1 MQSLLQR
8 CVIQGGVQV
17 SQHVILVSTRS
28 SNTGQTIDVSHIKG
42 SVRRIINVFFRFL
55 HDELELRGAHKAP
68 APHRKNILHERRR
81 VFQRPLL
88 RLISFQSLSN
98 AAFCIRDKRMIFPL
112 HAAHDEQRRF
122 ADAQQKGP
130 DAATETRHQ
139 TSQLSTSGQSLL
151 TRKTI
156 KNNCK
161 DTLRYTPHSKVTPQS
176 ITPHSKD
183 TLRDTLVANRYHSKD
198 TPDTQSRK
206 CKKQLVTFRMSRTTE
221 MSTYEYGVGPPPP
234 QPTHQSTPSR
244 ADMLCIFRL
253 RAYAEPM
260 MVRLFARNV
269 KRAHLSCLAFFSGM
283 PSMGGTKGLPGLPGS
298 PMVWSIWPIVFACGS
313 SSPTHEVTT
322 RSPASTPPNES
333 LKEWVVR
340 TMVEGGGLRH
350 QVLQIPSLNHC
361 PTPIP

>member
-42 SVRRIINVFFRFL
+42 SIRRIINVFFRFL
-55 HDELELRGAHKAP
+55 HDELELRCAHKAP

-151 TRKTI
+151 TLKTI
-156 KNNCK
+156 KHNCK

-221 MSTYEYGVGPPPP
+221 MSTYEYGVGPPPLLSP
-234 QPTHQSTPSR
+234 PTNPPPLGQT
-244 ADMLCIFRL
+244 CC
-253 RAYAEPM
+253 AYF
-260 MVRLFARNV
+260 V
-269 KRAHLSCLAFFSGM
+269 C
-283 PSMGGTKGLPGLPGS
+283 
-298 PMVWSIWPIVFACGS
+298 
-313 SSPTHEVTT
+313 
-322 RSPASTPPNES
+322 
-333 LKEWVVR
+333 
-340 TMVEGGGLRH
+340 
-350 QVLQIPSLNHC
+350 VLTQNR
-361 PTPIP
+361 